1 MERVIT
7 VDGLAGSGKTT
18 ISRALAARLGWGH
31 FNSGS
36 LYRTVGLLAV
46 RSQIDPD
53 DEGRVAEELG
63 RHELAVQVTPQA
75 GTVIQLNGVVLS
87 EDLTTAV
94 ISDATSRSSRHPSI
108 RTALLAVQRKIAEE
122 SPLVAEGRDMGTII
136 FPDAPLKFFV
146 TASEDVR
153 AERRLKQWR
162 ETGAR
167 SEVELKQQ
175 LVKEIRERDERDM
188 LRAVA
193 PTTPA
198 HDSLPIDNSGPTL
211 TQVVE
216 SMYALA
222 RSRGL
227 ADT

>member
-1 MERVIT
+1 
-7 VDGLAGSGKTT
+7 
-18 ISRALAARLGWGH
+18 
-31 FNSGS
+31 
-36 LYRTVGLLAV
+36 
-46 RSQIDPD
+46 
-53 DEGRVAEELG
+53 
-63 RHELAVQVTPQA
+63 
-75 GTVIQLNGVVLS
+75 
-87 EDLTTAV
+87 
-94 ISDATSRSSRHPSI
+94 
-108 RTALLAVQRKIAEE
+108 
-122 SPLVAEGRDMGTII
+122 MGTII

>member
-1 MERVIT
+1 
-7 VDGLAGSGKTT
+7 
-18 ISRALAARLGWGH
+18 
-31 FNSGS
+31 
-36 LYRTVGLLAV
+36 
-46 RSQIDPD
+46 
-53 DEGRVAEELG
+53 
-63 RHELAVQVTPQA
+63 VQVTPQA